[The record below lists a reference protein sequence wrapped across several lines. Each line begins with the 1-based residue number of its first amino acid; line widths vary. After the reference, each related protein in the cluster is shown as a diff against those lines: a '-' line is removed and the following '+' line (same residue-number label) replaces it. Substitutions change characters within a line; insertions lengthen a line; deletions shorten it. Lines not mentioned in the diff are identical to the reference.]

1 MAIGRTRTKPLGGRA
16 GDAQL
21 SIVTRAAEIRRTFE
35 LTGLDREFALQP
47 SLTSGPNGETG

>member
-47 SLTSGPNGETG
+47 SLTSGPNGETR